1 MSRGNNK
8 SSIAAEGT
16 QWYGN
21 IVSSTLQAY
30 YEVYYVNLSDNTCKR
45 IYPWYIEDNEFI
57 DYTNEVNRRISGNI
71 ICNNSEE
78 DVSTLLAVDN
88 LKCELKHK
96 DKTEYRYKRQV
107 TNGVFRWC
115 LVSVVVE
122 KRKNGDPVSVILMI
136 RDIED
141 VIKKEIEQQLLIEE
155 ALAQAESASRAKG
168 KFLSDMSHEI
178 RTPMNVILG
187 YASIAQ
193 NNMDNRDQDKV
204 KDCLEKIKEA
214 GNHLIGIINDVL
226 EVSRIEQGKINIEN
240 EESDIYE
247 LMTDFYNLVEIQ
259 AAVKKQKMT
268 INLEG
273 ITDKYVYM
281 DWTRISQVLI
291 NLINNAIKYTPVG
304 GHIDVIVKEDCN
316 NNIGD
321 NIHNYIIIVKDNG
334 RGIDEKDM
342 PSLFDLYTRGAYDN
356 DISVEGTGLG
366 LSISKQ
372 IIELMNGTIDVDSKL
387 GEGTT
392 FTVKLPLQYVVRTQD
407 DKNVTDNGTDNNII
421 KNNQS
426 LSDIKVMVVDDNQYK
441 HVKTDSEDLVSK
453 VVIIATGSNN
463 RKLGIPGEKEFSGKG
478 VSYCAVCDGAFFK
491 NENVTVVG
499 GGDSAI
505 SEGTYLAN
513 ITDHVGIVHHRD
525 KLRAQ
530 KVLQDRAFSNNKI
543 DFTWNSNVVE
553 IVGDDNRVTGIKMV
567 DNQSG
572 KLTTVD
578 TTGVFIYIGNI
589 PNTQMFSNLNITDES
604 GWIITNSEMETN
616 IPGIFAIGD
625 VRLKKLRQI
634 TTAVGDGGI
643 AGQNSFEYIE
653 QFNEK

>member
-21 IVSSTLQAY
+21 VVSSTLQAY

-122 KRKNGDPVSVILMI
+122 KRKNGEPISVILMI

-268 INLEG
+268 IDLEG

-407 DKNVTDNGTDNNII
+407 DKNVTDNGKDNNII
-421 KNNQS
+421 KNDQS
-426 LSDIKVMVVDDNQYK
+426 LSDIKVMVVDDNQYNREIACELLRENGA
-441 HVKTDSEDLVSK
+441 HIIECASGSE
-453 VVIIATGSNN
+453 
-463 RKLGIPGEKEFSGKG
+463 
-478 VSYCAVCDGAFFK
+478 AVDYIK
-491 NENVTVVG
+491 YRN
-499 GGDSAI
+499 
-505 SEGTYLAN
+505 
-513 ITDHVGIVHHRD
+513 GIVYIILMDVCMPDMDGFEATRLIRQLEKDRWQDIPIVAMTANAFDEDRKKALEHGMNGHIAKPFD
-525 KLRAQ
+525 IDTFAET
-530 KVLQDRAFSNNKI
+530 VL
-543 DFTWNSNVVE
+543 
-553 IVGDDNRVTGIKMV
+553 
-567 DNQSG
+567 
-572 KLTTVD
+572 
-578 TTGVFIYIGNI
+578 
-589 PNTQMFSNLNITDES
+589 
-604 GWIITNSEMETN
+604 
-616 IPGIFAIGD
+616 
-625 VRLKKLRQI
+625 
-634 TTAVGDGGI
+634 
-643 AGQNSFEYIE
+643 EYV
-653 QFNEK
+653 KY

>member
-8 SSIAAEGT
+8 SSIATEGT

-30 YEVYYVNLSDNTCKR
+30 YEVYYVNLSVNTCKR

-88 LKCELKHK
+88 LKCELKYK

-107 TNGVFRWC
+107 ANGVFRWC
-115 LVSVVVE
+115 LVSVVVD
-122 KRKNGDPVSVILMI
+122 KRKNGEPVSVILMI

-187 YASIAQ
+187 YTSIAQ
-193 NNMDNRDQDKV
+193 NNMDNRNQDKV

-226 EVSRIEQGKINIEN
+226 EVSRIEQGKINIEK

-426 LSDIKVMVVDDNQYK
+426 LSDIKVMVVDDNQYNREIACELLRENGA
-441 HVKTDSEDLVSK
+441 HIIECASGSE
-453 VVIIATGSNN
+453 
-463 RKLGIPGEKEFSGKG
+463 
-478 VSYCAVCDGAFFK
+478 AVDYIK
-491 NENVTVVG
+491 YRN
-499 GGDSAI
+499 
-505 SEGTYLAN
+505 
-513 ITDHVGIVHHRD
+513 GIVDIILMDVCMPDMDGFEATRLIRQLEKDRWQDIPIVAMTANAFDEDRKKALEHGMNGHIAKPFD
-525 KLRAQ
+525 IDTFAET
-530 KVLQDRAFSNNKI
+530 VL
-543 DFTWNSNVVE
+543 
-553 IVGDDNRVTGIKMV
+553 
-567 DNQSG
+567 
-572 KLTTVD
+572 
-578 TTGVFIYIGNI
+578 
-589 PNTQMFSNLNITDES
+589 
-604 GWIITNSEMETN
+604 
-616 IPGIFAIGD
+616 
-625 VRLKKLRQI
+625 
-634 TTAVGDGGI
+634 
-643 AGQNSFEYIE
+643 EYV
-653 QFNEK
+653 KY

>member
-122 KRKNGDPVSVILMI
+122 KRKNGEPVSVILMI

-240 EESDIYE
+240 EKSDIYE

-268 INLEG
+268 IDLEG

-392 FTVKLPLQYVVRTQD
+392 FTVKLPLQYVVRTQA

-426 LSDIKVMVVDDNQYK
+426 LSDIKVMVVDDNQYNREIACELLRENGAHIIECASGSEAVDYIK
-441 HVKTDSEDLVSK
+441 YRNGIEDIILMDVCMPDMDGFEATRLIRQLEKDRWQDIPIVAMTANAFDEDRKKALEHGMNGHIAKPFDIDTFAETVLEYVK
-453 VVIIATGSNN
+453 
-463 RKLGIPGEKEFSGKG
+463 
-478 VSYCAVCDGAFFK
+478 Y
-491 NENVTVVG
+491 
-499 GGDSAI
+499 
-505 SEGTYLAN
+505 
-513 ITDHVGIVHHRD
+513 
-525 KLRAQ
+525 
-530 KVLQDRAFSNNKI
+530 
-543 DFTWNSNVVE
+543 
-553 IVGDDNRVTGIKMV
+553 
-567 DNQSG
+567 
-572 KLTTVD
+572 
-578 TTGVFIYIGNI
+578 
-589 PNTQMFSNLNITDES
+589 
-604 GWIITNSEMETN
+604 
-616 IPGIFAIGD
+616 
-625 VRLKKLRQI
+625 
-634 TTAVGDGGI
+634 
-643 AGQNSFEYIE
+643 
-653 QFNEK
+653 

>member
-8 SSIAAEGT
+8 SSIATEGT

-96 DKTEYRYKRQV
+96 DKIEYRYKRQV

-122 KRKNGDPVSVILMI
+122 KRKNGEPVSVILMI

-392 FTVKLPLQYVVRTQD
+392 FTVKLPLQYVVRTQA
-407 DKNVTDNGTDNNII
+407 DKNVTDNGKDNNII
-421 KNNQS
+421 KNDQS
-426 LSDIKVMVVDDNQYK
+426 LSDIKVMVVDDNQYNREIACELLRENGA
-441 HVKTDSEDLVSK
+441 HIIECASGSE
-453 VVIIATGSNN
+453 
-463 RKLGIPGEKEFSGKG
+463 
-478 VSYCAVCDGAFFK
+478 AVDYIK
-491 NENVTVVG
+491 YRN
-499 GGDSAI
+499 
-505 SEGTYLAN
+505 
-513 ITDHVGIVHHRD
+513 GIVDIILMDVCMPDMDGFEATRLIRQLEKDRWQDIPIVAMTANAFDEDRKKALEHGMNGHIAKPFD
-525 KLRAQ
+525 IDTFAET
-530 KVLQDRAFSNNKI
+530 VL
-543 DFTWNSNVVE
+543 
-553 IVGDDNRVTGIKMV
+553 
-567 DNQSG
+567 
-572 KLTTVD
+572 
-578 TTGVFIYIGNI
+578 
-589 PNTQMFSNLNITDES
+589 
-604 GWIITNSEMETN
+604 
-616 IPGIFAIGD
+616 
-625 VRLKKLRQI
+625 
-634 TTAVGDGGI
+634 
-643 AGQNSFEYIE
+643 EYV
-653 QFNEK
+653 KY

>member
-122 KRKNGDPVSVILMI
+122 KRKNGEPVSVILMI

-240 EESDIYE
+240 EKSDIYE

-268 INLEG
+268 IDLEG

-407 DKNVTDNGTDNNII
+407 DKNVTDNGKDNNII
-421 KNNQS
+421 KNDQS
-426 LSDIKVMVVDDNQYK
+426 LSDIKVMVVDDNQYNREIACELLRENGA
-441 HVKTDSEDLVSK
+441 HIIECASGSE
-453 VVIIATGSNN
+453 
-463 RKLGIPGEKEFSGKG
+463 
-478 VSYCAVCDGAFFK
+478 AVDYIK
-491 NENVTVVG
+491 YRN
-499 GGDSAI
+499 
-505 SEGTYLAN
+505 
-513 ITDHVGIVHHRD
+513 GIVDIILMDVCMPDMDGFEATRLIRQLEKDRWQDIPIVAMTANAFDEDRKKALERGMNGHIAKPFD
-525 KLRAQ
+525 IDTFAET
-530 KVLQDRAFSNNKI
+530 VL
-543 DFTWNSNVVE
+543 
-553 IVGDDNRVTGIKMV
+553 
-567 DNQSG
+567 
-572 KLTTVD
+572 
-578 TTGVFIYIGNI
+578 
-589 PNTQMFSNLNITDES
+589 
-604 GWIITNSEMETN
+604 
-616 IPGIFAIGD
+616 
-625 VRLKKLRQI
+625 
-634 TTAVGDGGI
+634 
-643 AGQNSFEYIE
+643 EYV
-653 QFNEK
+653 KY

>member
-8 SSIAAEGT
+8 SSIATEGT

-122 KRKNGDPVSVILMI
+122 KRKNGEPVSVILMI

-187 YASIAQ
+187 YTSIAQ
-193 NNMDNRDQDKV
+193 NNMDNRNQDKV

-226 EVSRIEQGKINIEN
+226 EVSRIEQGKINIEK

-268 INLEG
+268 IDLEG
-273 ITDKYVYM
+273 IIDKYVYM

-392 FTVKLPLQYVVRTQD
+392 FTVKLPLQYVVRTQA
-407 DKNVTDNGTDNNII
+407 DKNVTDNGTE
-421 KNNQS
+421 KNDQR
-426 LSDIKVMVVDDNQYK
+426 LSDIKVMVVDDNQYNREIACELLRENGA
-441 HVKTDSEDLVSK
+441 HIIECASGSE
-453 VVIIATGSNN
+453 
-463 RKLGIPGEKEFSGKG
+463 
-478 VSYCAVCDGAFFK
+478 AVDYIK
-491 NENVTVVG
+491 YRN
-499 GGDSAI
+499 
-505 SEGTYLAN
+505 
-513 ITDHVGIVHHRD
+513 GIVDIILMDVCMPDMDGFEATRLIRQLEKDRWQDIPIVAMTANAFDEDRKKALEHGMNGHIAKPFD
-525 KLRAQ
+525 IDTFAET
-530 KVLQDRAFSNNKI
+530 VL
-543 DFTWNSNVVE
+543 
-553 IVGDDNRVTGIKMV
+553 
-567 DNQSG
+567 
-572 KLTTVD
+572 
-578 TTGVFIYIGNI
+578 
-589 PNTQMFSNLNITDES
+589 
-604 GWIITNSEMETN
+604 
-616 IPGIFAIGD
+616 
-625 VRLKKLRQI
+625 
-634 TTAVGDGGI
+634 
-643 AGQNSFEYIE
+643 EYV
-653 QFNEK
+653 KY

>member
-122 KRKNGDPVSVILMI
+122 KRKNGEPVSVILMI

-240 EESDIYE
+240 EKSDIYE

-268 INLEG
+268 IDLEG

-407 DKNVTDNGTDNNII
+407 DKNVTDNGKDNNII
-421 KNNQS
+421 ENDQS
-426 LSDIKVMVVDDNQYK
+426 LSDIKVMVVDDNQYNREIACELLRENGA
-441 HVKTDSEDLVSK
+441 HIIECASGSE
-453 VVIIATGSNN
+453 
-463 RKLGIPGEKEFSGKG
+463 
-478 VSYCAVCDGAFFK
+478 AVDYIK
-491 NENVTVVG
+491 YRN
-499 GGDSAI
+499 
-505 SEGTYLAN
+505 
-513 ITDHVGIVHHRD
+513 GIVDIILMDVCMPDMDGFEATRLIRQLEKDRWQDIPIVAMTANAFDEDRKKALEHGMNGHIAKPFD
-525 KLRAQ
+525 IDTFAET
-530 KVLQDRAFSNNKI
+530 VL
-543 DFTWNSNVVE
+543 
-553 IVGDDNRVTGIKMV
+553 
-567 DNQSG
+567 
-572 KLTTVD
+572 
-578 TTGVFIYIGNI
+578 
-589 PNTQMFSNLNITDES
+589 
-604 GWIITNSEMETN
+604 
-616 IPGIFAIGD
+616 
-625 VRLKKLRQI
+625 
-634 TTAVGDGGI
+634 
-643 AGQNSFEYIE
+643 EYV
-653 QFNEK
+653 KY

>member
-122 KRKNGDPVSVILMI
+122 KRKNGEPVSVILMI

-316 NNIGD
+316 NNMGD

-392 FTVKLPLQYVVRTQD
+392 FTVKLPLQYVVRTQA

-426 LSDIKVMVVDDNQYK
+426 LSDIKVMVVDDNQYNREIACELLRENGA
-441 HVKTDSEDLVSK
+441 HIIECASGSE
-453 VVIIATGSNN
+453 
-463 RKLGIPGEKEFSGKG
+463 
-478 VSYCAVCDGAFFK
+478 AVDYIK
-491 NENVTVVG
+491 YRN
-499 GGDSAI
+499 
-505 SEGTYLAN
+505 
-513 ITDHVGIVHHRD
+513 GIVDIILMDVCMPDMDGFEATRLIRQLEKDRWQDIPIVAMTANAFDEDRKKALEHGMNGHIAKPFD
-525 KLRAQ
+525 IDTFAET
-530 KVLQDRAFSNNKI
+530 VL
-543 DFTWNSNVVE
+543 
-553 IVGDDNRVTGIKMV
+553 
-567 DNQSG
+567 
-572 KLTTVD
+572 
-578 TTGVFIYIGNI
+578 
-589 PNTQMFSNLNITDES
+589 
-604 GWIITNSEMETN
+604 
-616 IPGIFAIGD
+616 
-625 VRLKKLRQI
+625 
-634 TTAVGDGGI
+634 
-643 AGQNSFEYIE
+643 EYV
-653 QFNEK
+653 KY

>member
-16 QWYGN
+16 KWYGN

-57 DYTNEVNRRISGNI
+57 DYTDEVNRRISGNI

-96 DKTEYRYKRQV
+96 DKIEYRYKRQV

-122 KRKNGDPVSVILMI
+122 KRKNGEPVSVILMI

-356 DISVEGTGLG
+356 DISVDGTGLG

-392 FTVKLPLQYVVRTQD
+392 FTVKLPLQYVVRTQA
-407 DKNVTDNGTDNNII
+407 DKNITDNGTDNNII
-421 KNNQS
+421 KNDQS
-426 LSDIKVMVVDDNQYK
+426 LSDIKVMVVDDNQYNREIACELLRENGA
-441 HVKTDSEDLVSK
+441 HIIECASGSE
-453 VVIIATGSNN
+453 
-463 RKLGIPGEKEFSGKG
+463 
-478 VSYCAVCDGAFFK
+478 AVDYIK
-491 NENVTVVG
+491 YRN
-499 GGDSAI
+499 
-505 SEGTYLAN
+505 
-513 ITDHVGIVHHRD
+513 GIVDIILMDVCMPDMDGFEATRLIRQLEKDRWQDIPIVAMTANAFDEDRKKALEHGMNGHIAKPFD
-525 KLRAQ
+525 IDTFAET
-530 KVLQDRAFSNNKI
+530 VL
-543 DFTWNSNVVE
+543 
-553 IVGDDNRVTGIKMV
+553 
-567 DNQSG
+567 
-572 KLTTVD
+572 
-578 TTGVFIYIGNI
+578 
-589 PNTQMFSNLNITDES
+589 
-604 GWIITNSEMETN
+604 
-616 IPGIFAIGD
+616 
-625 VRLKKLRQI
+625 
-634 TTAVGDGGI
+634 
-643 AGQNSFEYIE
+643 EYV
-653 QFNEK
+653 KY

>member
-96 DKTEYRYKRQV
+96 DKIEYRYKRQV

-122 KRKNGDPVSVILMI
+122 KRKNGEPVSVILMI

-240 EESDIYE
+240 EKSDIYE

-268 INLEG
+268 IDLEG
-273 ITDKYVYM
+273 IIDKYVYM

-321 NIHNYIIIVKDNG
+321 NIHNYIIIVKDDG

-392 FTVKLPLQYVVRTQD
+392 FTVKLPLQYVVRTQA

-426 LSDIKVMVVDDNQYK
+426 LSDIKVMVVDDNQYNREIACELLRENGA
-441 HVKTDSEDLVSK
+441 HIIECASGSE
-453 VVIIATGSNN
+453 
-463 RKLGIPGEKEFSGKG
+463 
-478 VSYCAVCDGAFFK
+478 AVDYIK
-491 NENVTVVG
+491 YRN
-499 GGDSAI
+499 
-505 SEGTYLAN
+505 
-513 ITDHVGIVHHRD
+513 GIVDIILMDVCMPDMDGFEATRLIRQLEKDRWQDIPIVAMTAYAFDEDRKKALEHGMNGHIAKPFD
-525 KLRAQ
+525 IDTFAET
-530 KVLQDRAFSNNKI
+530 VL
-543 DFTWNSNVVE
+543 
-553 IVGDDNRVTGIKMV
+553 
-567 DNQSG
+567 
-572 KLTTVD
+572 
-578 TTGVFIYIGNI
+578 
-589 PNTQMFSNLNITDES
+589 
-604 GWIITNSEMETN
+604 
-616 IPGIFAIGD
+616 
-625 VRLKKLRQI
+625 
-634 TTAVGDGGI
+634 
-643 AGQNSFEYIE
+643 EYV
-653 QFNEK
+653 KY

>member
-21 IVSSTLQAY
+21 VVSSTLQAY

-122 KRKNGDPVSVILMI
+122 KRKNGEPVSVILMI

-392 FTVKLPLQYVVRTQD
+392 FTVKLPLQYVVRTQA

-426 LSDIKVMVVDDNQYK
+426 LSDIKVMVVDDNQYNREIACELLRENGA
-441 HVKTDSEDLVSK
+441 HIIECASGSE
-453 VVIIATGSNN
+453 
-463 RKLGIPGEKEFSGKG
+463 
-478 VSYCAVCDGAFFK
+478 AVDYIK
-491 NENVTVVG
+491 YRN
-499 GGDSAI
+499 
-505 SEGTYLAN
+505 
-513 ITDHVGIVHHRD
+513 GIVDIILMDVCMPDMDGFEATRLIRQLEKDRWQDIPIVAMTANAFDEDRKKALEHGMNGHIAKPFD
-525 KLRAQ
+525 IDTFAET
-530 KVLQDRAFSNNKI
+530 VL
-543 DFTWNSNVVE
+543 
-553 IVGDDNRVTGIKMV
+553 
-567 DNQSG
+567 
-572 KLTTVD
+572 
-578 TTGVFIYIGNI
+578 
-589 PNTQMFSNLNITDES
+589 
-604 GWIITNSEMETN
+604 
-616 IPGIFAIGD
+616 
-625 VRLKKLRQI
+625 
-634 TTAVGDGGI
+634 
-643 AGQNSFEYIE
+643 EYV
-653 QFNEK
+653 KY

>member
-115 LVSVVVE
+115 LVSVVVD
-122 KRKNGDPVSVILMI
+122 KRKNGEPVSVILMI

-187 YASIAQ
+187 YTSIAQ
-193 NNMDNRDQDKV
+193 NNMDNRNQDKV

-226 EVSRIEQGKINIEN
+226 EVSRIEQGKINIEK

-268 INLEG
+268 IDLEG
-273 ITDKYVYM
+273 IIDKYVYM

-392 FTVKLPLQYVVRTQD
+392 FTVKLPLQYVVRTQS

-426 LSDIKVMVVDDNQYK
+426 LSDIKVMVVDDNQYNREIACELLRENGA
-441 HVKTDSEDLVSK
+441 HIIECASGSE
-453 VVIIATGSNN
+453 
-463 RKLGIPGEKEFSGKG
+463 
-478 VSYCAVCDGAFFK
+478 AVDYIK
-491 NENVTVVG
+491 YRN
-499 GGDSAI
+499 
-505 SEGTYLAN
+505 
-513 ITDHVGIVHHRD
+513 GIVDIILMDVCMPDMDGFEATRLIRQLEKDRWQDIPIVAMTANAFDEDRKKALEHGMNGHIAKPFD
-525 KLRAQ
+525 IDTFAET
-530 KVLQDRAFSNNKI
+530 VL
-543 DFTWNSNVVE
+543 
-553 IVGDDNRVTGIKMV
+553 
-567 DNQSG
+567 
-572 KLTTVD
+572 
-578 TTGVFIYIGNI
+578 
-589 PNTQMFSNLNITDES
+589 
-604 GWIITNSEMETN
+604 
-616 IPGIFAIGD
+616 
-625 VRLKKLRQI
+625 
-634 TTAVGDGGI
+634 
-643 AGQNSFEYIE
+643 EYV
-653 QFNEK
+653 KY

>member
-115 LVSVVVE
+115 LVSVVVD
-122 KRKNGDPVSVILMI
+122 KRKNGEPVSVILMI

-187 YASIAQ
+187 YTSIAQ
-193 NNMDNRDQDKV
+193 NNMDNRNQDKV

-226 EVSRIEQGKINIEN
+226 EVSRIEQGKINIEK

-268 INLEG
+268 IDLEG
-273 ITDKYVYM
+273 IIDKYVYM

-392 FTVKLPLQYVVRTQD
+392 FTVKLPLQYVVRTQY
-407 DKNVTDNGTDNNII
+407 DKNVTDNVTDNNII
-421 KNNQS
+421 KNDQR
-426 LSDIKVMVVDDNQYK
+426 LSDIKVMVVDDNQYNREIACELLQENGA
-441 HVKTDSEDLVSK
+441 HIIECASGSEAVDYIK
-453 VVIIATGSNN
+453 Y
-463 RKLGIPGEKEFSGKG
+463 RK
-478 VSYCAVCDGAFFK
+478 
-491 NENVTVVG
+491 
-499 GGDSAI
+499 
-505 SEGTYLAN
+505 
-513 ITDHVGIVHHRD
+513 GIVDIILMDVCMPDMDGFEATRLIRQLEKDRWQDIPIVAMTANAFDEDRKKALEHGMNGHIAKPFD
-525 KLRAQ
+525 IDTFAET
-530 KVLQDRAFSNNKI
+530 VL
-543 DFTWNSNVVE
+543 
-553 IVGDDNRVTGIKMV
+553 
-567 DNQSG
+567 
-572 KLTTVD
+572 
-578 TTGVFIYIGNI
+578 
-589 PNTQMFSNLNITDES
+589 
-604 GWIITNSEMETN
+604 
-616 IPGIFAIGD
+616 
-625 VRLKKLRQI
+625 
-634 TTAVGDGGI
+634 
-643 AGQNSFEYIE
+643 EYV
-653 QFNEK
+653 KY

>member
-122 KRKNGDPVSVILMI
+122 KRKNGEPVSVILMI

-193 NNMDNRDQDKV
+193 NNMDNRDQDKDKV

-268 INLEG
+268 IDLEG

-407 DKNVTDNGTDNNII
+407 DKNVTDNGKDNNII
-421 KNNQS
+421 KNDQS
-426 LSDIKVMVVDDNQYK
+426 LSDIKVMVVDDNQYNREIACELLRENGA
-441 HVKTDSEDLVSK
+441 HIIECASGSE
-453 VVIIATGSNN
+453 
-463 RKLGIPGEKEFSGKG
+463 
-478 VSYCAVCDGAFFK
+478 AVDYIK
-491 NENVTVVG
+491 YRN
-499 GGDSAI
+499 
-505 SEGTYLAN
+505 
-513 ITDHVGIVHHRD
+513 GIVDIILMDVCMPDMDGFEATRLIRQLEKDRWQDIPIVAMTANAFDEDRKKALEHGMNGHIAKPFD
-525 KLRAQ
+525 IDTFAET
-530 KVLQDRAFSNNKI
+530 VL
-543 DFTWNSNVVE
+543 
-553 IVGDDNRVTGIKMV
+553 
-567 DNQSG
+567 
-572 KLTTVD
+572 
-578 TTGVFIYIGNI
+578 
-589 PNTQMFSNLNITDES
+589 
-604 GWIITNSEMETN
+604 
-616 IPGIFAIGD
+616 
-625 VRLKKLRQI
+625 
-634 TTAVGDGGI
+634 
-643 AGQNSFEYIE
+643 EYV
-653 QFNEK
+653 KY

>member
-8 SSIAAEGT
+8 SSIATEGT

-122 KRKNGDPVSVILMI
+122 KRKNGEPVSVILMI

-291 NLINNAIKYTPVG
+291 NLINN
-304 GHIDVIVKEDCN
+304 
-316 NNIGD
+316 
-321 NIHNYIIIVKDNG
+321 G

-392 FTVKLPLQYVVRTQD
+392 FTVKLPLQYVVRTQA
-407 DKNVTDNGTDNNII
+407 DKNVTDNVTDNNII
-421 KNNQS
+421 KNDQS
-426 LSDIKVMVVDDNQYK
+426 LSDIKEVVGDDNQYNREIACELLQENGA
-441 HVKTDSEDLVSK
+441 HIIECASGSEAVDYIK
-453 VVIIATGSNN
+453 Y
-463 RKLGIPGEKEFSGKG
+463 RK
-478 VSYCAVCDGAFFK
+478 
-491 NENVTVVG
+491 
-499 GGDSAI
+499 
-505 SEGTYLAN
+505 
-513 ITDHVGIVHHRD
+513 GIVDIILMDVCMPDMDGFEATRLIRQLEKDRWQDIPIVAMTANAFDEDRKKALEHGMNGHIAKPFD
-525 KLRAQ
+525 IDTFAET
-530 KVLQDRAFSNNKI
+530 VL
-543 DFTWNSNVVE
+543 
-553 IVGDDNRVTGIKMV
+553 
-567 DNQSG
+567 
-572 KLTTVD
+572 
-578 TTGVFIYIGNI
+578 
-589 PNTQMFSNLNITDES
+589 
-604 GWIITNSEMETN
+604 
-616 IPGIFAIGD
+616 
-625 VRLKKLRQI
+625 
-634 TTAVGDGGI
+634 
-643 AGQNSFEYIE
+643 EYV
-653 QFNEK
+653 KY

>member
-8 SSIAAEGT
+8 SSIATEGT

-122 KRKNGDPVSVILMI
+122 KRKNGEPVSVILMI

-226 EVSRIEQGKINIEN
+226 EVSRIEKGKINIEN

-407 DKNVTDNGTDNNII
+407 DKNVTDNGKDNNII
-421 KNNQS
+421 KNDQS
-426 LSDIKVMVVDDNQYK
+426 LSDIKVMVVDDNQYNREIACELLRENGA
-441 HVKTDSEDLVSK
+441 HIIECASGSE
-453 VVIIATGSNN
+453 
-463 RKLGIPGEKEFSGKG
+463 
-478 VSYCAVCDGAFFK
+478 AVDYIK
-491 NENVTVVG
+491 YRN
-499 GGDSAI
+499 
-505 SEGTYLAN
+505 
-513 ITDHVGIVHHRD
+513 GIVDIILMDVCMPDMDGFEATRLIRQLEKDRWQDIPIVAMTANAFDEDRKKALEHGMNGHIAKPFD
-525 KLRAQ
+525 IDTFAET
-530 KVLQDRAFSNNKI
+530 VL
-543 DFTWNSNVVE
+543 
-553 IVGDDNRVTGIKMV
+553 
-567 DNQSG
+567 
-572 KLTTVD
+572 
-578 TTGVFIYIGNI
+578 
-589 PNTQMFSNLNITDES
+589 
-604 GWIITNSEMETN
+604 
-616 IPGIFAIGD
+616 
-625 VRLKKLRQI
+625 
-634 TTAVGDGGI
+634 
-643 AGQNSFEYIE
+643 EYV
-653 QFNEK
+653 KY

>member
-226 EVSRIEQGKINIEN
+226 EVSSIEQGKINIEN

-372 IIELMNGTIDVDSKL
+372 IIELMNGTIAVDSKL

-426 LSDIKVMVVDDNQYK
+426 LSDIKVMVVDDNQYNREIACELLRENGAHIIECASGSEAVDYIK
-441 HVKTDSEDLVSK
+441 YRNDIVDIILMDVCMPDMDGFEATRLIRQLEKDRWQDIPIVAMTANAFDEDRKKALEHGMNGHIAKPFDIDTFAETVLEYVK
-453 VVIIATGSNN
+453 
-463 RKLGIPGEKEFSGKG
+463 
-478 VSYCAVCDGAFFK
+478 Y
-491 NENVTVVG
+491 
-499 GGDSAI
+499 
-505 SEGTYLAN
+505 
-513 ITDHVGIVHHRD
+513 
-525 KLRAQ
+525 
-530 KVLQDRAFSNNKI
+530 
-543 DFTWNSNVVE
+543 
-553 IVGDDNRVTGIKMV
+553 
-567 DNQSG
+567 
-572 KLTTVD
+572 
-578 TTGVFIYIGNI
+578 
-589 PNTQMFSNLNITDES
+589 
-604 GWIITNSEMETN
+604 
-616 IPGIFAIGD
+616 
-625 VRLKKLRQI
+625 
-634 TTAVGDGGI
+634 
-643 AGQNSFEYIE
+643 
-653 QFNEK
+653 

>member
-8 SSIAAEGT
+8 SSIATEGT

-356 DISVEGTGLG
+356 DISLEGTGLG

-421 KNNQS
+421 KNDQS
-426 LSDIKVMVVDDNQYK
+426 LSDIKVMVVDDNQYNREIACELLRENGA
-441 HVKTDSEDLVSK
+441 HIIECASGSE
-453 VVIIATGSNN
+453 
-463 RKLGIPGEKEFSGKG
+463 
-478 VSYCAVCDGAFFK
+478 AVDYIK
-491 NENVTVVG
+491 YRN
-499 GGDSAI
+499 
-505 SEGTYLAN
+505 
-513 ITDHVGIVHHRD
+513 GIVDIILMDVCMPDMDGFEATRLIRQLEKDRWQDIPIVAMTANAFDEDRKKALEHGMNGHIAKPFD
-525 KLRAQ
+525 IDTFAET
-530 KVLQDRAFSNNKI
+530 VL
-543 DFTWNSNVVE
+543 
-553 IVGDDNRVTGIKMV
+553 
-567 DNQSG
+567 
-572 KLTTVD
+572 
-578 TTGVFIYIGNI
+578 
-589 PNTQMFSNLNITDES
+589 
-604 GWIITNSEMETN
+604 
-616 IPGIFAIGD
+616 
-625 VRLKKLRQI
+625 
-634 TTAVGDGGI
+634 
-643 AGQNSFEYIE
+643 EYV
-653 QFNEK
+653 KY

>member
-96 DKTEYRYKRQV
+96 DKIEYRYKRQV

-122 KRKNGDPVSVILMI
+122 KRKNGEPVSVILMI

-240 EESDIYE
+240 EKSDIYE

-268 INLEG
+268 IDLEG
-273 ITDKYVYM
+273 IIDKYVYM

-321 NIHNYIIIVKDNG
+321 NIHNYIIIVKDDG

-392 FTVKLPLQYVVRTQD
+392 FTVKLPLQYVVRTQA
-407 DKNVTDNGTDNNII
+407 DKNITDNGTDNNII
-421 KNNQS
+421 KNDQS
-426 LSDIKVMVVDDNQYK
+426 LSDIKVMVVDDNQYNREIACELLRENGA
-441 HVKTDSEDLVSK
+441 HIIECASGSE
-453 VVIIATGSNN
+453 
-463 RKLGIPGEKEFSGKG
+463 
-478 VSYCAVCDGAFFK
+478 AVDYIK
-491 NENVTVVG
+491 YRN
-499 GGDSAI
+499 
-505 SEGTYLAN
+505 
-513 ITDHVGIVHHRD
+513 GIVDIILMDVCMPDMDGFEATRLIRQLEKDRWQDIPIVAMTANAFDEDRKKALEHGMNGHIAKPFD
-525 KLRAQ
+525 IDTFAET
-530 KVLQDRAFSNNKI
+530 VL
-543 DFTWNSNVVE
+543 
-553 IVGDDNRVTGIKMV
+553 
-567 DNQSG
+567 
-572 KLTTVD
+572 
-578 TTGVFIYIGNI
+578 
-589 PNTQMFSNLNITDES
+589 
-604 GWIITNSEMETN
+604 
-616 IPGIFAIGD
+616 
-625 VRLKKLRQI
+625 
-634 TTAVGDGGI
+634 
-643 AGQNSFEYIE
+643 EYV
-653 QFNEK
+653 KY

>member
-57 DYTNEVNRRISGNI
+57 DYTDEVNRRISGNI

-96 DKTEYRYKRQV
+96 DKIEYRYKRQV

-122 KRKNGDPVSVILMI
+122 KRKNGEPVSVILMI

-193 NNMDNRDQDKV
+193 NNMDNRNQDKV

-240 EESDIYE
+240 EKSDIYE

-268 INLEG
+268 IDLEG
-273 ITDKYVYM
+273 IIDKYVYM

-392 FTVKLPLQYVVRTQD
+392 FTVKLPLQYVVRTQA
-407 DKNVTDNGTDNNII
+407 DKNITDNGTDNNKI
-421 KNNQS
+421 KNDQS
-426 LSDIKVMVVDDNQYK
+426 LSDIKVMVVDDNQYNREIACELLRENGA
-441 HVKTDSEDLVSK
+441 HIIECASGSE
-453 VVIIATGSNN
+453 
-463 RKLGIPGEKEFSGKG
+463 
-478 VSYCAVCDGAFFK
+478 AVDYIK
-491 NENVTVVG
+491 YRN
-499 GGDSAI
+499 
-505 SEGTYLAN
+505 
-513 ITDHVGIVHHRD
+513 GIVDIILMDVCMPDMDGFEATRLIRQLEKDRWQDIPIVAMTANAFDEDRKKALEHGMNGHIAKPFD
-525 KLRAQ
+525 IDTFAET
-530 KVLQDRAFSNNKI
+530 VL
-543 DFTWNSNVVE
+543 
-553 IVGDDNRVTGIKMV
+553 
-567 DNQSG
+567 
-572 KLTTVD
+572 
-578 TTGVFIYIGNI
+578 
-589 PNTQMFSNLNITDES
+589 
-604 GWIITNSEMETN
+604 
-616 IPGIFAIGD
+616 
-625 VRLKKLRQI
+625 
-634 TTAVGDGGI
+634 
-643 AGQNSFEYIE
+643 EYV
-653 QFNEK
+653 KY

>member
-8 SSIAAEGT
+8 SSIATEGT

-30 YEVYYVNLSDNTCKR
+30 YEVYYVNLSVNTCKR

-88 LKCELKHK
+88 LKCELKYK

-107 TNGVFRWC
+107 ANGVFRWC
-115 LVSVVVE
+115 LVSVVVD
-122 KRKNGDPVSVILMI
+122 KRKNGEPVSVILMI

-187 YASIAQ
+187 YTSIAQ
-193 NNMDNRDQDKV
+193 NNMDNRNQDKV

-226 EVSRIEQGKINIEN
+226 EVSRIEQGKINIEK

-387 GEGTT
+387 GEGTI
-392 FTVKLPLQYVVRTQD
+392 FTVKLPLQYVVRTQA
-407 DKNVTDNGTDNNII
+407 DKNVTDNGKDNNII
-421 KNNQS
+421 KNDQS
-426 LSDIKVMVVDDNQYK
+426 LSDIKVMVVDDNQYNREIACELLQENGA
-441 HVKTDSEDLVSK
+441 HIIECASGSEAVDYIK
-453 VVIIATGSNN
+453 Y
-463 RKLGIPGEKEFSGKG
+463 RK
-478 VSYCAVCDGAFFK
+478 
-491 NENVTVVG
+491 
-499 GGDSAI
+499 
-505 SEGTYLAN
+505 
-513 ITDHVGIVHHRD
+513 GIVDIILMDVCMPDMDGFEATRLIRQLEKDRWQDIPIVAMTANAFDEDRKKALEHGMNGHIAKPFD
-525 KLRAQ
+525 IDTFAET
-530 KVLQDRAFSNNKI
+530 VL
-543 DFTWNSNVVE
+543 
-553 IVGDDNRVTGIKMV
+553 
-567 DNQSG
+567 
-572 KLTTVD
+572 
-578 TTGVFIYIGNI
+578 
-589 PNTQMFSNLNITDES
+589 
-604 GWIITNSEMETN
+604 
-616 IPGIFAIGD
+616 
-625 VRLKKLRQI
+625 
-634 TTAVGDGGI
+634 
-643 AGQNSFEYIE
+643 EYV
-653 QFNEK
+653 KY

>member
-57 DYTNEVNRRISGNI
+57 DYTDEVNRRISGNI

-96 DKTEYRYKRQV
+96 DKIEYRYKRQV

-122 KRKNGDPVSVILMI
+122 KRKNGEPVSVILMI

-240 EESDIYE
+240 EKSDIYE

-268 INLEG
+268 IDLEG

-392 FTVKLPLQYVVRTQD
+392 FTVKLPLQYVVRTQA

-426 LSDIKVMVVDDNQYK
+426 LSDIKVMVVDDNQYNREIACELLRENGA
-441 HVKTDSEDLVSK
+441 HIIECASGSE
-453 VVIIATGSNN
+453 
-463 RKLGIPGEKEFSGKG
+463 
-478 VSYCAVCDGAFFK
+478 AVDYIK
-491 NENVTVVG
+491 YRN
-499 GGDSAI
+499 
-505 SEGTYLAN
+505 
-513 ITDHVGIVHHRD
+513 GIVDIILMDVCMPDMDGFEATRLIRQLEKDRWQDIPIVAMTANAFDEDRKKALEHGMNGHIAKPFD
-525 KLRAQ
+525 IDTFAET
-530 KVLQDRAFSNNKI
+530 VL
-543 DFTWNSNVVE
+543 
-553 IVGDDNRVTGIKMV
+553 
-567 DNQSG
+567 
-572 KLTTVD
+572 
-578 TTGVFIYIGNI
+578 
-589 PNTQMFSNLNITDES
+589 
-604 GWIITNSEMETN
+604 
-616 IPGIFAIGD
+616 
-625 VRLKKLRQI
+625 
-634 TTAVGDGGI
+634 
-643 AGQNSFEYIE
+643 EYV
-653 QFNEK
+653 KY

>member
-21 IVSSTLQAY
+21 VVSSTLQAY

-122 KRKNGDPVSVILMI
+122 KRKNGEPISVILMI

-268 INLEG
+268 IDLEG

-407 DKNVTDNGTDNNII
+407 DKNVTDNGKDNNII
-421 KNNQS
+421 KNDQS
-426 LSDIKVMVVDDNQYK
+426 LSNIKVMVVDDNQYNREIACELLRENGA
-441 HVKTDSEDLVSK
+441 HIIECASGSE
-453 VVIIATGSNN
+453 
-463 RKLGIPGEKEFSGKG
+463 
-478 VSYCAVCDGAFFK
+478 AVDYIK
-491 NENVTVVG
+491 YRN
-499 GGDSAI
+499 
-505 SEGTYLAN
+505 
-513 ITDHVGIVHHRD
+513 GIVDIILMDVCMPDMDGFEATRLIRQLEKDRWQDIPIVAMTANAFDEDRKKALEHGMNGHIAKPFD
-525 KLRAQ
+525 IDTFAET
-530 KVLQDRAFSNNKI
+530 VL
-543 DFTWNSNVVE
+543 
-553 IVGDDNRVTGIKMV
+553 
-567 DNQSG
+567 
-572 KLTTVD
+572 
-578 TTGVFIYIGNI
+578 
-589 PNTQMFSNLNITDES
+589 
-604 GWIITNSEMETN
+604 
-616 IPGIFAIGD
+616 
-625 VRLKKLRQI
+625 
-634 TTAVGDGGI
+634 
-643 AGQNSFEYIE
+643 EYV
-653 QFNEK
+653 KY

>member
-8 SSIAAEGT
+8 SSIATEGT

-226 EVSRIEQGKINIEN
+226 EVSRIEQGKINIEK

-268 INLEG
+268 IDLEG

-426 LSDIKVMVVDDNQYK
+426 LSDIKVMVVDDNQYNREIACELLRENGA
-441 HVKTDSEDLVSK
+441 HIIECASGSE
-453 VVIIATGSNN
+453 
-463 RKLGIPGEKEFSGKG
+463 
-478 VSYCAVCDGAFFK
+478 AVDYIK
-491 NENVTVVG
+491 YRN
-499 GGDSAI
+499 
-505 SEGTYLAN
+505 
-513 ITDHVGIVHHRD
+513 GIVDIILMDVCMPDMDGFEATRLIRQLEKDRWQDIPIVAMTANAFDEDRKKALEHGMNGHIAKPFD
-525 KLRAQ
+525 IDTFAET
-530 KVLQDRAFSNNKI
+530 VL
-543 DFTWNSNVVE
+543 
-553 IVGDDNRVTGIKMV
+553 
-567 DNQSG
+567 
-572 KLTTVD
+572 
-578 TTGVFIYIGNI
+578 
-589 PNTQMFSNLNITDES
+589 
-604 GWIITNSEMETN
+604 
-616 IPGIFAIGD
+616 
-625 VRLKKLRQI
+625 
-634 TTAVGDGGI
+634 
-643 AGQNSFEYIE
+643 EYV
-653 QFNEK
+653 KY

>member
-21 IVSSTLQAY
+21 VVSSTLQAY

-122 KRKNGDPVSVILMI
+122 KRKNGEPISVILMI

-268 INLEG
+268 IDLEG

-342 PSLFDLYTRGAYDN
+342 PSLFDLYTMGAYDN

-407 DKNVTDNGTDNNII
+407 DKNVTDNGKDNNII
-421 KNNQS
+421 KNDQS
-426 LSDIKVMVVDDNQYK
+426 LSDIKVMVVDDNQYNREIACELLRENGA
-441 HVKTDSEDLVSK
+441 HIIECASGSE
-453 VVIIATGSNN
+453 
-463 RKLGIPGEKEFSGKG
+463 
-478 VSYCAVCDGAFFK
+478 AVDYIK
-491 NENVTVVG
+491 YRN
-499 GGDSAI
+499 
-505 SEGTYLAN
+505 
-513 ITDHVGIVHHRD
+513 GIVDIILMDVCMPDMDGFEATRLIRQLEKDRWQDIPIVAMTANAFDEDRKKALEHGMNGHIAKPFD
-525 KLRAQ
+525 IDTFAET
-530 KVLQDRAFSNNKI
+530 VL
-543 DFTWNSNVVE
+543 
-553 IVGDDNRVTGIKMV
+553 
-567 DNQSG
+567 
-572 KLTTVD
+572 
-578 TTGVFIYIGNI
+578 
-589 PNTQMFSNLNITDES
+589 
-604 GWIITNSEMETN
+604 
-616 IPGIFAIGD
+616 
-625 VRLKKLRQI
+625 
-634 TTAVGDGGI
+634 
-643 AGQNSFEYIE
+643 EYV
-653 QFNEK
+653 KY

>member
-96 DKTEYRYKRQV
+96 DTTEYRYKRQV

-122 KRKNGDPVSVILMI
+122 KRKNGEPVSVILMI

-240 EESDIYE
+240 EKSDIYE

-268 INLEG
+268 IDLEG

-392 FTVKLPLQYVVRTQD
+392 FTVKLPLQYVVRTQA

-426 LSDIKVMVVDDNQYK
+426 LSDIKVMVVDDNQYNREIACELLRENGA
-441 HVKTDSEDLVSK
+441 HIIECASGSE
-453 VVIIATGSNN
+453 
-463 RKLGIPGEKEFSGKG
+463 
-478 VSYCAVCDGAFFK
+478 AVDYIK
-491 NENVTVVG
+491 YRN
-499 GGDSAI
+499 
-505 SEGTYLAN
+505 
-513 ITDHVGIVHHRD
+513 GIVDIILMDVCMPDMDGFEATRLIRQLEKDRWQDIPIVAMTANAFDEDRKKALEHGMNGHIAKPFD
-525 KLRAQ
+525 IDTFAET
-530 KVLQDRAFSNNKI
+530 VL
-543 DFTWNSNVVE
+543 
-553 IVGDDNRVTGIKMV
+553 
-567 DNQSG
+567 
-572 KLTTVD
+572 
-578 TTGVFIYIGNI
+578 
-589 PNTQMFSNLNITDES
+589 
-604 GWIITNSEMETN
+604 
-616 IPGIFAIGD
+616 
-625 VRLKKLRQI
+625 
-634 TTAVGDGGI
+634 
-643 AGQNSFEYIE
+643 EYV
-653 QFNEK
+653 KY

>member
-96 DKTEYRYKRQV
+96 DKIEYRYKRQV

-122 KRKNGDPVSVILMI
+122 KRKNGEPVSVILMI

-392 FTVKLPLQYVVRTQD
+392 FTVKLPLQYVVRTQA
-407 DKNVTDNGTDNNII
+407 DKNITDNGTDNNII
-421 KNNQS
+421 KNDQS
-426 LSDIKVMVVDDNQYK
+426 LSDIKVMVVDDNQYNREIACELLRENGA
-441 HVKTDSEDLVSK
+441 HIIECASGSE
-453 VVIIATGSNN
+453 
-463 RKLGIPGEKEFSGKG
+463 
-478 VSYCAVCDGAFFK
+478 AVDYIK
-491 NENVTVVG
+491 YRN
-499 GGDSAI
+499 
-505 SEGTYLAN
+505 
-513 ITDHVGIVHHRD
+513 GIVDIILMDVCMPDMDGFEATRLIRQLEKDRWQDIPIVAMTANAFDEDRKKALEHGMNGHIAKPFD
-525 KLRAQ
+525 IDTFAET
-530 KVLQDRAFSNNKI
+530 VL
-543 DFTWNSNVVE
+543 
-553 IVGDDNRVTGIKMV
+553 
-567 DNQSG
+567 
-572 KLTTVD
+572 
-578 TTGVFIYIGNI
+578 
-589 PNTQMFSNLNITDES
+589 
-604 GWIITNSEMETN
+604 
-616 IPGIFAIGD
+616 
-625 VRLKKLRQI
+625 
-634 TTAVGDGGI
+634 
-643 AGQNSFEYIE
+643 EYV
-653 QFNEK
+653 KY

>member
-21 IVSSTLQAY
+21 VVSSTLQAY

-122 KRKNGDPVSVILMI
+122 KRKNGEPVSVILMI

-268 INLEG
+268 IDLEG

-392 FTVKLPLQYVVRTQD
+392 FTVKLPLQYVVRTQA

-421 KNNQS
+421 ENDQS
-426 LSDIKVMVVDDNQYK
+426 LSDIKVMVVDDNQYNREIACELLRENGA
-441 HVKTDSEDLVSK
+441 HIIECASGSE
-453 VVIIATGSNN
+453 
-463 RKLGIPGEKEFSGKG
+463 
-478 VSYCAVCDGAFFK
+478 AVDYIK
-491 NENVTVVG
+491 YRN
-499 GGDSAI
+499 
-505 SEGTYLAN
+505 
-513 ITDHVGIVHHRD
+513 GIVDIILMDVCMPDMDGFEATRLIRQLEKDRWQDIPIVAMTANAFDEDRKKALEHGMNGHIAKPFD
-525 KLRAQ
+525 IDTFAET
-530 KVLQDRAFSNNKI
+530 VL
-543 DFTWNSNVVE
+543 
-553 IVGDDNRVTGIKMV
+553 
-567 DNQSG
+567 
-572 KLTTVD
+572 
-578 TTGVFIYIGNI
+578 
-589 PNTQMFSNLNITDES
+589 
-604 GWIITNSEMETN
+604 
-616 IPGIFAIGD
+616 
-625 VRLKKLRQI
+625 
-634 TTAVGDGGI
+634 
-643 AGQNSFEYIE
+643 EYV
-653 QFNEK
+653 KY

>member
-21 IVSSTLQAY
+21 VVSSTLQAY

-122 KRKNGDPVSVILMI
+122 KRKNGEPISVILMI

-268 INLEG
+268 IDLEG

-321 NIHNYIIIVKDNG
+321 NIHNYIIIVNDNG

-407 DKNVTDNGTDNNII
+407 DKNVTDNGKDNNII
-421 KNNQS
+421 KNDQS
-426 LSDIKVMVVDDNQYK
+426 LSDIKVMVVEDNQYNREIACELLRENGA
-441 HVKTDSEDLVSK
+441 HIIECASGSE
-453 VVIIATGSNN
+453 
-463 RKLGIPGEKEFSGKG
+463 
-478 VSYCAVCDGAFFK
+478 AVDYIK
-491 NENVTVVG
+491 YRN
-499 GGDSAI
+499 
-505 SEGTYLAN
+505 
-513 ITDHVGIVHHRD
+513 GIVDIILMDVCMPDMDGFEATRLIRQLEKDRWQDIPIVAMTANAFDEDRKKALEHGMNGHIAKPFD
-525 KLRAQ
+525 IDTFAET
-530 KVLQDRAFSNNKI
+530 VL
-543 DFTWNSNVVE
+543 
-553 IVGDDNRVTGIKMV
+553 
-567 DNQSG
+567 
-572 KLTTVD
+572 
-578 TTGVFIYIGNI
+578 
-589 PNTQMFSNLNITDES
+589 
-604 GWIITNSEMETN
+604 
-616 IPGIFAIGD
+616 
-625 VRLKKLRQI
+625 
-634 TTAVGDGGI
+634 
-643 AGQNSFEYIE
+643 EYV
-653 QFNEK
+653 KY

>member
-8 SSIAAEGT
+8 SSIATEGT

-30 YEVYYVNLSDNTCKR
+30 YEVYYVNLSVNTCKR

-88 LKCELKHK
+88 LKCELKYK

-107 TNGVFRWC
+107 ANGVFRWC
-115 LVSVVVE
+115 LVSVVVD
-122 KRKNGDPVSVILMI
+122 KRKNGEPVSVILMI

-187 YASIAQ
+187 YTSIAQ
-193 NNMDNRDQDKV
+193 NNMDNRNQDKV

-226 EVSRIEQGKINIEN
+226 EVSRIEQGKINIEK

-268 INLEG
+268 VNLEG
-273 ITDKYVYM
+273 IIDKYVYM

-392 FTVKLPLQYVVRTQD
+392 FTVKLPLQYVVRTQA
-407 DKNVTDNGTDNNII
+407 DKNVTDNGKDNNII
-421 KNNQS
+421 KNDQS
-426 LSDIKVMVVDDNQYK
+426 LSDIKVMVVDDNQYNREIACELLQENGA
-441 HVKTDSEDLVSK
+441 HIIECASGSEAVDYIK
-453 VVIIATGSNN
+453 Y
-463 RKLGIPGEKEFSGKG
+463 RK
-478 VSYCAVCDGAFFK
+478 
-491 NENVTVVG
+491 
-499 GGDSAI
+499 
-505 SEGTYLAN
+505 
-513 ITDHVGIVHHRD
+513 GIVDIILMDVCMPDMDGFEATRLIRQLEKDRWQDIPIVAMTANAFDEDRKKALEHGMNGHIAKPFD
-525 KLRAQ
+525 IDTFAET
-530 KVLQDRAFSNNKI
+530 VL
-543 DFTWNSNVVE
+543 
-553 IVGDDNRVTGIKMV
+553 
-567 DNQSG
+567 
-572 KLTTVD
+572 
-578 TTGVFIYIGNI
+578 
-589 PNTQMFSNLNITDES
+589 
-604 GWIITNSEMETN
+604 
-616 IPGIFAIGD
+616 
-625 VRLKKLRQI
+625 
-634 TTAVGDGGI
+634 
-643 AGQNSFEYIE
+643 EYV
-653 QFNEK
+653 KY

>member
-8 SSIAAEGT
+8 SGIAAEGT

-57 DYTNEVNRRISGNI
+57 DYTDEVNRRISGNI

-96 DKTEYRYKRQV
+96 DKIEYRYKRQV

-122 KRKNGDPVSVILMI
+122 KRKNGEPVSVILMI

-240 EESDIYE
+240 EKSDIYE

-268 INLEG
+268 IDLEG

-407 DKNVTDNGTDNNII
+407 DKNVTDNGKDNNII
-421 KNNQS
+421 KNDQS
-426 LSDIKVMVVDDNQYK
+426 LSDIKVMVVDDNQYNREIACELLRENGA
-441 HVKTDSEDLVSK
+441 HIIECASGSE
-453 VVIIATGSNN
+453 
-463 RKLGIPGEKEFSGKG
+463 
-478 VSYCAVCDGAFFK
+478 AVDYIK
-491 NENVTVVG
+491 YRN
-499 GGDSAI
+499 
-505 SEGTYLAN
+505 
-513 ITDHVGIVHHRD
+513 GIVDIILMDVCMPDMDGFEATRLIRQLEKDRWQDIPIVAMTANAFDEDRKKALEHGMNGHIAKPFD
-525 KLRAQ
+525 IDTFAET
-530 KVLQDRAFSNNKI
+530 VL
-543 DFTWNSNVVE
+543 
-553 IVGDDNRVTGIKMV
+553 
-567 DNQSG
+567 
-572 KLTTVD
+572 
-578 TTGVFIYIGNI
+578 
-589 PNTQMFSNLNITDES
+589 
-604 GWIITNSEMETN
+604 
-616 IPGIFAIGD
+616 
-625 VRLKKLRQI
+625 
-634 TTAVGDGGI
+634 
-643 AGQNSFEYIE
+643 EYV
-653 QFNEK
+653 KY

>member
-8 SSIAAEGT
+8 SSIATEGT

-268 INLEG
+268 IDLEG
-273 ITDKYVYM
+273 IIDKYVYM

-321 NIHNYIIIVKDNG
+321 NIHNYIIIVKDDG

-426 LSDIKVMVVDDNQYK
+426 LSDIKVMVVDDNQYNREIACELLRENGA
-441 HVKTDSEDLVSK
+441 HIIECASGSE
-453 VVIIATGSNN
+453 
-463 RKLGIPGEKEFSGKG
+463 
-478 VSYCAVCDGAFFK
+478 AVDYIK
-491 NENVTVVG
+491 YRN
-499 GGDSAI
+499 
-505 SEGTYLAN
+505 
-513 ITDHVGIVHHRD
+513 GIVDIILMDVCMPDMDGFEATRLIRQLEKDRWQDIPIVAMTANAFDEDRKKALEHGMNGHIAKPFD
-525 KLRAQ
+525 IDTFAET
-530 KVLQDRAFSNNKI
+530 VL
-543 DFTWNSNVVE
+543 
-553 IVGDDNRVTGIKMV
+553 
-567 DNQSG
+567 
-572 KLTTVD
+572 
-578 TTGVFIYIGNI
+578 
-589 PNTQMFSNLNITDES
+589 
-604 GWIITNSEMETN
+604 
-616 IPGIFAIGD
+616 
-625 VRLKKLRQI
+625 
-634 TTAVGDGGI
+634 
-643 AGQNSFEYIE
+643 EYV
-653 QFNEK
+653 KY

>member
-8 SSIAAEGT
+8 SGIAAEGT

-57 DYTNEVNRRISGNI
+57 DYTDEVNRRISGNI

-96 DKTEYRYKRQV
+96 DKIEYRYKRQV

-122 KRKNGDPVSVILMI
+122 KRKNGEPVSVILMI

-392 FTVKLPLQYVVRTQD
+392 FTVKLPLQYVVRTQA
-407 DKNVTDNGTDNNII
+407 DKNVTDNGKDNNII
-421 KNNQS
+421 KNDQS
-426 LSDIKVMVVDDNQYK
+426 LSDIKVMVVDDNKYNREIACELLRENGA
-441 HVKTDSEDLVSK
+441 HIIECASGSE
-453 VVIIATGSNN
+453 
-463 RKLGIPGEKEFSGKG
+463 
-478 VSYCAVCDGAFFK
+478 AVDYIK
-491 NENVTVVG
+491 YRN
-499 GGDSAI
+499 
-505 SEGTYLAN
+505 
-513 ITDHVGIVHHRD
+513 GIVDIILMDVCMPDMDGFEATRLIRQLEKDRWQDIPIVAMTANAFDEDRKKALEHGMNGHIAKPFD
-525 KLRAQ
+525 IDTFAET
-530 KVLQDRAFSNNKI
+530 VL
-543 DFTWNSNVVE
+543 
-553 IVGDDNRVTGIKMV
+553 
-567 DNQSG
+567 
-572 KLTTVD
+572 
-578 TTGVFIYIGNI
+578 
-589 PNTQMFSNLNITDES
+589 
-604 GWIITNSEMETN
+604 
-616 IPGIFAIGD
+616 
-625 VRLKKLRQI
+625 
-634 TTAVGDGGI
+634 
-643 AGQNSFEYIE
+643 EYV
-653 QFNEK
+653 KY

>member
-96 DKTEYRYKRQV
+96 DKIEYRYKRQV

-122 KRKNGDPVSVILMI
+122 KRKNGEPVSVILMI

-268 INLEG
+268 IDLEG

-392 FTVKLPLQYVVRTQD
+392 FTVKLPLQYVVRTQA
-407 DKNVTDNGTDNNII
+407 DKNITDNGKDNNII
-421 KNNQS
+421 KNDQS
-426 LSDIKVMVVDDNQYK
+426 LSDIKVMVVDDNQYNREIACELLRENGA
-441 HVKTDSEDLVSK
+441 HIIECASGSE
-453 VVIIATGSNN
+453 
-463 RKLGIPGEKEFSGKG
+463 
-478 VSYCAVCDGAFFK
+478 AVDYIK
-491 NENVTVVG
+491 YRN
-499 GGDSAI
+499 
-505 SEGTYLAN
+505 
-513 ITDHVGIVHHRD
+513 GIVDIILMDVCMPDMDGFEATRLIRQLEKDRWQDIPIVAMTANAFDEDRKKALEHGMNGHIAKPFD
-525 KLRAQ
+525 IDTFAET
-530 KVLQDRAFSNNKI
+530 VL
-543 DFTWNSNVVE
+543 
-553 IVGDDNRVTGIKMV
+553 
-567 DNQSG
+567 
-572 KLTTVD
+572 
-578 TTGVFIYIGNI
+578 
-589 PNTQMFSNLNITDES
+589 
-604 GWIITNSEMETN
+604 
-616 IPGIFAIGD
+616 
-625 VRLKKLRQI
+625 
-634 TTAVGDGGI
+634 
-643 AGQNSFEYIE
+643 EYV
-653 QFNEK
+653 KY

>member
-107 TNGVFRWC
+107 ANGVFRWC

-136 RDIED
+136 RDIEE

-372 IIELMNGTIDVDSKL
+372 IIELMNGTIDVESKL

-426 LSDIKVMVVDDNQYK
+426 LSDIKVMVVDDNQYNREIACELLRENGA
-441 HVKTDSEDLVSK
+441 HIIECASGSE
-453 VVIIATGSNN
+453 
-463 RKLGIPGEKEFSGKG
+463 
-478 VSYCAVCDGAFFK
+478 AVDYIK
-491 NENVTVVG
+491 YRN
-499 GGDSAI
+499 
-505 SEGTYLAN
+505 
-513 ITDHVGIVHHRD
+513 GIVDIILMDVCMPDMDGFEATRLIRQLEKDRWQDIPIVAMTANAFDEDRKKALEHGMNGHIAKPFD
-525 KLRAQ
+525 IDTFAET
-530 KVLQDRAFSNNKI
+530 VL
-543 DFTWNSNVVE
+543 
-553 IVGDDNRVTGIKMV
+553 
-567 DNQSG
+567 
-572 KLTTVD
+572 
-578 TTGVFIYIGNI
+578 
-589 PNTQMFSNLNITDES
+589 
-604 GWIITNSEMETN
+604 
-616 IPGIFAIGD
+616 
-625 VRLKKLRQI
+625 
-634 TTAVGDGGI
+634 
-643 AGQNSFEYIE
+643 EYV
-653 QFNEK
+653 KY

>member
-21 IVSSTLQAY
+21 VVSSTLQAY

-122 KRKNGDPVSVILMI
+122 KRKNGEPISVILMI

-268 INLEG
+268 IDLEG

-392 FTVKLPLQYVVRTQD
+392 FTVKLPLQYVVGTQD
-407 DKNVTDNGTDNNII
+407 DKNVTDNGKDNNII
-421 KNNQS
+421 KNDQS
-426 LSDIKVMVVDDNQYK
+426 LSDIKVMVVDDNQYNREIACELLRENGA
-441 HVKTDSEDLVSK
+441 HIIECASGSE
-453 VVIIATGSNN
+453 
-463 RKLGIPGEKEFSGKG
+463 
-478 VSYCAVCDGAFFK
+478 AVDYIK
-491 NENVTVVG
+491 YRN
-499 GGDSAI
+499 
-505 SEGTYLAN
+505 
-513 ITDHVGIVHHRD
+513 GIVDIILMDVCMPDMDGFEATRLIRQLEKDRWQDIPIVAMTANAFDEDRKKALEHGMNGHIAKPFD
-525 KLRAQ
+525 IDTFAET
-530 KVLQDRAFSNNKI
+530 VL
-543 DFTWNSNVVE
+543 
-553 IVGDDNRVTGIKMV
+553 
-567 DNQSG
+567 
-572 KLTTVD
+572 
-578 TTGVFIYIGNI
+578 
-589 PNTQMFSNLNITDES
+589 
-604 GWIITNSEMETN
+604 
-616 IPGIFAIGD
+616 
-625 VRLKKLRQI
+625 
-634 TTAVGDGGI
+634 
-643 AGQNSFEYIE
+643 EYV
-653 QFNEK
+653 KY

>member
-372 IIELMNGTIDVDSKL
+372 IIELMNGTIAVDSKL

-421 KNNQS
+421 NNNQS
-426 LSDIKVMVVDDNQYK
+426 LSDIKVMVVDDNQYNREIACELLRENGAHIIECASGSEAVDYIK
-441 HVKTDSEDLVSK
+441 YRNDIVDIILMDVCMPDMDGFEATRLIRQLEKDRWQDIPIVAMTANAFDEDRKKALEHGMNGHIAKPFDIDTFAETVLEYVK
-453 VVIIATGSNN
+453 
-463 RKLGIPGEKEFSGKG
+463 
-478 VSYCAVCDGAFFK
+478 Y
-491 NENVTVVG
+491 
-499 GGDSAI
+499 
-505 SEGTYLAN
+505 
-513 ITDHVGIVHHRD
+513 
-525 KLRAQ
+525 
-530 KVLQDRAFSNNKI
+530 
-543 DFTWNSNVVE
+543 
-553 IVGDDNRVTGIKMV
+553 
-567 DNQSG
+567 
-572 KLTTVD
+572 
-578 TTGVFIYIGNI
+578 
-589 PNTQMFSNLNITDES
+589 
-604 GWIITNSEMETN
+604 
-616 IPGIFAIGD
+616 
-625 VRLKKLRQI
+625 
-634 TTAVGDGGI
+634 
-643 AGQNSFEYIE
+643 
-653 QFNEK
+653 

>member
-78 DVSTLLAVDN
+78 DVSTFLAVDN

-122 KRKNGDPVSVILMI
+122 KRKNGEPVSVILMI

-387 GEGTT
+387 GEGTI
-392 FTVKLPLQYVVRTQD
+392 FTVKLPLQYVVRTQA
-407 DKNVTDNGTDNNII
+407 DKNITDNGTDNNII
-421 KNNQS
+421 ENDQS
-426 LSDIKVMVVDDNQYK
+426 LSDIKVMVVDDNQYNREIACELLRENGA
-441 HVKTDSEDLVSK
+441 HIIECASGSE
-453 VVIIATGSNN
+453 
-463 RKLGIPGEKEFSGKG
+463 
-478 VSYCAVCDGAFFK
+478 AVDYIK
-491 NENVTVVG
+491 YRN
-499 GGDSAI
+499 
-505 SEGTYLAN
+505 
-513 ITDHVGIVHHRD
+513 GIVDIILMDVCMPDMDGFEATRLIRQLEKDRWQDIPIVAMTANAFDEDRKKALEHGMNGHIAKPFD
-525 KLRAQ
+525 IDTFAET
-530 KVLQDRAFSNNKI
+530 VL
-543 DFTWNSNVVE
+543 
-553 IVGDDNRVTGIKMV
+553 
-567 DNQSG
+567 
-572 KLTTVD
+572 
-578 TTGVFIYIGNI
+578 
-589 PNTQMFSNLNITDES
+589 
-604 GWIITNSEMETN
+604 
-616 IPGIFAIGD
+616 
-625 VRLKKLRQI
+625 
-634 TTAVGDGGI
+634 
-643 AGQNSFEYIE
+643 EYV
-653 QFNEK
+653 KY

>member
-122 KRKNGDPVSVILMI
+122 KRKNGEPVSVILMI

-155 ALAQAESASRAKG
+155 ALAQAKSASRAKG

-392 FTVKLPLQYVVRTQD
+392 FTVKLPLQYVVRTQA
-407 DKNVTDNGTDNNII
+407 DKNVTDNGKDNNII
-421 KNNQS
+421 KNDQS
-426 LSDIKVMVVDDNQYK
+426 LSDIKVMVVDDNQYNREIACELLRENGA
-441 HVKTDSEDLVSK
+441 HIIECASGSE
-453 VVIIATGSNN
+453 
-463 RKLGIPGEKEFSGKG
+463 
-478 VSYCAVCDGAFFK
+478 AVDYIK
-491 NENVTVVG
+491 YRN
-499 GGDSAI
+499 
-505 SEGTYLAN
+505 
-513 ITDHVGIVHHRD
+513 GIVDIILMDVCMPDMDGFEATRLIRQLEKDRWQDIPIVAMTANAFDEDRKKALEHGMNGHIAKPFD
-525 KLRAQ
+525 IDTFAET
-530 KVLQDRAFSNNKI
+530 VL
-543 DFTWNSNVVE
+543 
-553 IVGDDNRVTGIKMV
+553 
-567 DNQSG
+567 
-572 KLTTVD
+572 
-578 TTGVFIYIGNI
+578 
-589 PNTQMFSNLNITDES
+589 
-604 GWIITNSEMETN
+604 
-616 IPGIFAIGD
+616 
-625 VRLKKLRQI
+625 
-634 TTAVGDGGI
+634 
-643 AGQNSFEYIE
+643 EYV
-653 QFNEK
+653 KY

>member
-88 LKCELKHK
+88 LKCELKYK

-268 INLEG
+268 IDLEG

-387 GEGTT
+387 GEGTI
-392 FTVKLPLQYVVRTQD
+392 FTVKLPLQYVVRTQA
-407 DKNVTDNGTDNNII
+407 DKNVTDNGKDNNII
-421 KNNQS
+421 KNDQS
-426 LSDIKVMVVDDNQYK
+426 LSDIKVMVVDDNQYNREIACELLQENGA
-441 HVKTDSEDLVSK
+441 HIIECASGSEAVDYIK
-453 VVIIATGSNN
+453 Y
-463 RKLGIPGEKEFSGKG
+463 RK
-478 VSYCAVCDGAFFK
+478 
-491 NENVTVVG
+491 
-499 GGDSAI
+499 
-505 SEGTYLAN
+505 
-513 ITDHVGIVHHRD
+513 GIVDIILMDVCMPDMDGFEATRLIRQLEKDRWQDIPIVAMTANAFDEDRKKALEHGMNGHIAKPFD
-525 KLRAQ
+525 IDTFAET
-530 KVLQDRAFSNNKI
+530 VL
-543 DFTWNSNVVE
+543 
-553 IVGDDNRVTGIKMV
+553 
-567 DNQSG
+567 
-572 KLTTVD
+572 
-578 TTGVFIYIGNI
+578 
-589 PNTQMFSNLNITDES
+589 
-604 GWIITNSEMETN
+604 
-616 IPGIFAIGD
+616 
-625 VRLKKLRQI
+625 
-634 TTAVGDGGI
+634 
-643 AGQNSFEYIE
+643 EYV
-653 QFNEK
+653 KY